1 MRRVEMMRSLGESWE
16 GCGGGEDKKE
26 GGVEGAGRY
35 SSVGGGAMALLRP
48 LSS

>member
-1 MRRVEMMRSLGESWE
+1 MMNSLGESGE

-35 SSVGGGAMALLRP
+35 SSVGGGAMALLGP
-48 LSS
+48 QSP